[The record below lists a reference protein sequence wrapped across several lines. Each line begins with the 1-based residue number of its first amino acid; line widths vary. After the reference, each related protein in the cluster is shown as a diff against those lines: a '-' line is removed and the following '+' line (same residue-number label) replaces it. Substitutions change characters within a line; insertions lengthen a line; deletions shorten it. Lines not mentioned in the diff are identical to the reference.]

1 LKNTQVSDDYVAN
14 LYQSKHEDIMK
25 SGFQYTNVLVDDLFQ
40 GLKVKALLKKARMA
54 GFSGIF
60 FNLFAIPLGFL
71 RNYTIPMAE
80 EDAWDR
86 TRAAITPITSPL
98 AFMYL
103 FGLLSEWE
111 SEENEHPK
119 AFIPLMVGLG
129 ISASMIP
136 FSIYMF
142 FCTKKTAPP

>member
-1 LKNTQVSDDYVAN
+1 LDINEDLTDKSWGTSVSIEKQYLRDTVISEEHVLN
-14 LYQSKHEDIMK
+14 LYQSKHEDLLK
-25 SGFQYTNVLVDDLFQ
+25 SGFQYTNILVDDLFQ
-40 GLKVKALLKKARMA
+40 GLKVRALLKKARMA

-86 TRAAITPITSPL
+86 KRAAITPITAPL

-103 FGLLSEWE
+103 FGMLSDWE
-111 SEENEHPK
+111 PK
-119 AFIPLMVGLG
+119 EVN
-129 ISASMIP
+129 
-136 FSIYMF
+136 
-142 FCTKKTAPP
+142 